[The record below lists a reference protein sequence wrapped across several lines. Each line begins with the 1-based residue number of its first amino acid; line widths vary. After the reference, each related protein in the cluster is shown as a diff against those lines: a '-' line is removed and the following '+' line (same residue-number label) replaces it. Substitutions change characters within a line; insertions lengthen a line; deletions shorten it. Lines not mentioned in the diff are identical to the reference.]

1 MLQPSAIAAT
11 SDKENQEQQGKLQ
24 QVDEGEEGNDVV
36 HMWKKKRKGWGNR
49 ARVVSG
55 AAEDFAANSGMY
67 WRGMQP
73 EARSHS
79 QLDARSNNQGKK
91 CHFRRYLKCPLI
103 ARCVQTSII
112 TLS

>member
-1 MLQPSAIAAT
+1 
-11 SDKENQEQQGKLQ
+11 
-24 QVDEGEEGNDVV
+24 
-36 HMWKKKRKGWGNR
+36 MWYICGKKKGKAG
-49 ARVVSG
+49 ATVHVSSRG

-67 WRGMQP
+67 WRDMQP
-73 EARSHS
+73 EARGHS